1 MSQKEDGI
9 IMKEIEKIID
19 SNKLKASNLRN
30 TLLNLNQNIYTKDL
44 HFQVIQ
50 FLGEF
55 EYDLKTLLELFI
67 DFKSKIELDFQ
78 NNMNSIFSEINSLK
92 KENLILKGNNKNK
105 NKEDNNN
112 LFYNAYKP
120 RISKSN
126 KNLSTTLNKMNNIN
140 KNNNTEKAINK
151 PTSLYLHLKNQN
163 IKKKLNEIIKNKNK
177 SSNNNLN
184 RTNINSEHR
193 AYIRHNSSNQKNE
206 ENVERENLP
215 LYPYQRKQNANT
227 EMNFYLNKSNTS
239 NNINRRK
246 FFYDYDTYLTNLKRG
261 SLYNSNI
268 NLIKYDN
275 YMQDKN
281 NTVNHNKPDLK
292 KIARGKISIDK
303 EKKRKII
310 FEIFRDEKLLSEIKK
325 QFGNDIENK
334 LLNEDID
341 FNFFK
346 KVEEIANKIRKK
358 IYYTPKIKSASIDM
372 NEMKENISYNFK
384 IPKRFS
390 N

>member
-1 MSQKEDGI
+1 
-9 IMKEIEKIID
+9 
-19 SNKLKASNLRN
+19 
-30 TLLNLNQNIYTKDL
+30 
-44 HFQVIQ
+44 
-50 FLGEF
+50 
-55 EYDLKTLLELFI
+55 
-67 DFKSKIELDFQ
+67 
-78 NNMNSIFSEINSLK
+78 
-92 KENLILKGNNKNK
+92 
-105 NKEDNNN
+105 
-112 LFYNAYKP
+112 
-120 RISKSN
+120 
-126 KNLSTTLNKMNNIN
+126 MNNIN

-151 PTSLYLHLKNQN
+151 PTSLYLNLKNPN
-163 IKKKLNEIIKNKNK
+163 IKKKLKEIIKNKNK

-184 RTNINSEHR
+184 RTNINSENR

-275 YMQDKN
+275 YIQDKN

-292 KIARGKISIDK
+292 KIARGKISLDK

-310 FEIFRDEKLLSEIKK
+310 FQIFQDEKLLNELKK
-325 QFGNDIENK
+325 QFGTDIENK

-341 FNFFK
+341 FKFFQ
-346 KVEEIANKIRKK
+346 KVEEIADKIRKK

>member
-1 MSQKEDGI
+1 MAQKEGDI

-30 TLLNLNQNIYTKDL
+30 TLLDLNQNVYTNEL
-44 HFQVIQ
+44 HFQIIQ

-55 EYDLKTLLELFI
+55 EYDLKTLFELFI
-67 DFKSKIELDFQ
+67 DFKSKIEFNFQ
-78 NNMNSIFSEINSLK
+78 SNMNSIFSEINSLK
-92 KENLILKGNNKNK
+92 KENLELKEKNKNK
-105 NKEDNNN
+105 NSENNN
-112 LFYNAYKP
+112 HFYNTYKP

-126 KNLSTTLNKMNNIN
+126 KNLSTALNNPNNAININ
-140 KNNNTEKAINK
+140 RNNNNSKAINK
-151 PTSLYLHLKNQN
+151 TTSLYLHLKNPN
-163 IKKKLNEIIKNKNK
+163 VKKKLKEIIKNK
-177 SSNNNLN
+177 SCSNNLN
-184 RTNINSEHR
+184 RTNNSERR
-193 AYIRHNSSNQKNE
+193 AYIRYNNSSQKNE
-206 ENVERENLP
+206 EKLEKENLP
-215 LYPYQRKQNANT
+215 LHPYQRKQNTNS

-246 FFYDYDTYLTNLKRG
+246 FFYDYDTYLTNLKKS

-275 YMQDKN
+275 YMQNKN
-281 NTVNHNKPDLK
+281 NTFNNNNKPDLK
-292 KIARGKISIDK
+292 KIARGKISLDK

-310 FEIFRDEKLLSEIKK
+310 FQIFQDEKLLNELKK
-325 QFGNDIENK
+325 QFGTDIENK

-341 FNFFK
+341 FKFFQ
-346 KVEEIANKIRKK
+346 KVEEIADKIRKK
-358 IYYTPKIKSASIDM
+358 IYYTPKIKSNDFNID
-372 NEMKENISYNFK
+372 EIKENISYNFK